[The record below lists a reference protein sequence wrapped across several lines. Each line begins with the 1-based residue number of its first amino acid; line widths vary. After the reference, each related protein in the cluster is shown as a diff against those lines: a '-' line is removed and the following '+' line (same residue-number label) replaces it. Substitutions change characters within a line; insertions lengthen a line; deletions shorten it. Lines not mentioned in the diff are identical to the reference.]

1 VFEDAHVIVIDEIPY
16 FVNKSSLVTRI
27 AELVVDKKID
37 GIADIRDESNK
48 NKNRIALYLRKGVDP
63 DAILILLYK
72 FTELQSNFNINNVS
86 LVENATQPRLLNI
99 KDLLMEFVTF
109 RREVV
114 FKRSTYQ
121 LAKYKDRLHIL
132 EGLKKAIDIIDEVIA
147 TIRGSENKAEAKGN
161 LIAKFDFSEEQ
172 AEYILQMRLQSLVGL
187 EIQKINEEIEE
198 KKRLIEELTE
208 ILNNPEKLDGVVS
221 DEFEYMKAKYGDERK
236 TEVSDSTEVYNISGS
251 IKALQAQADKVK
263 EDVICRIGNDFS
275 LRVLYQSR
283 IQIIPEETLD
293 LIYTQNQDKLIIITD
308 LGELVVQRLKDFGG
322 VTMAKPAINLK
333 KHFDLK
339 GKIVFA
345 KTLHFAYDHLVFLT
359 NQNNIKKI
367 DKNLVLSF
375 KKFPTVI
382 MNLQPKEKILGVEAV
397 TDSNNIGIL
406 TKQGRMLLFPAGE
419 IRPMGKTAGGV
430 KAIDLQDEHDEVASL
445 FLHKEEPF
453 ILIHSDKNG
462 KLLSL
467 EDLRIRKRAKKGQ
480 VVMTG
485 KETIEGGISIIEGAV
500 RIRFDDGS
508 MKTLHSNDIRLDEPE
523 TPLHHMVDQH
533 IDVIYRPREEKEE
546 NVKYKEEKKK
556 AEKGDSLFDIPDSE
570 VADD

>member
-1 VFEDAHVIVIDEIPY
+1 M
-16 FVNKSSLVTRI
+16 TRI

-72 FTELQSNFNINNVS
+72 FTELQTNFNINNVS
-86 LVENATQPRLLNI
+86 LVENGSQPRLLNI

-147 TIRGSENKAEAKGN
+147 TIRGSENKAEAKAN
-161 LIAKFDFSEEQ
+161 LISKFDFSEEQ

-187 EIQKINEEIEE
+187 EIQKVNDEIEE
-198 KKRLIEELTE
+198 KKKLIEELTE
-208 ILNNPEKLDGVVS
+208 ILNNPERLDGVVTE
-221 DEFEYMKAKYGDERK
+221 EFEYMKAKYGDERK
-236 TEVSDSTEVYNISGS
+236 TEVSDSTDVYNIAGS

-308 LGELVVQRLKDFGG
+308 LGELVVQRLKDFGNL
-322 VTMAKPAINLK
+322 TMAKPAINLK

-339 GKIVFA
+339 GKIIFA

-382 MNLQPKEKILGVEAV
+382 MNLQPKEKILSVEAV
-397 TDSNNIGIL
+397 SDSNNIGIL
-406 TKQGRMLLFPAGE
+406 TKQGRMLLFPAAE

-467 EDLRIRKRAKKGQ
+467 EDLRIRKRARKGQ

-485 KETIEGGISIIEGAV
+485 KETLEGAISIIEGAI

-508 MKTLHSNDIRLDEPE
+508 MQTLHSNNVRLDEPE
-523 TPLHHMVDQH
+523 TPLHKMVDQH
-533 IDVIYRPREEKEE
+533 IDIIYRPREEKEE

-556 AEKGDSLFDIPDSE
+556 TEKGDSLFDIPAE
-570 VADD
+570 QAEKPTEEPTETVE

>member
-1 VFEDAHVIVIDEIPY
+1 
-16 FVNKSSLVTRI
+16 
-27 AELVVDKKID
+27 
-37 GIADIRDESNK
+37 
-48 NKNRIALYLRKGVDP
+48 
-63 DAILILLYK
+63 
-72 FTELQSNFNINNVS
+72 
-86 LVENATQPRLLNI
+86 
-99 KDLLMEFVTF
+99 
-109 RREVV
+109 
-114 FKRSTYQ
+114 
-121 LAKYKDRLHIL
+121 
-132 EGLKKAIDIIDEVIA
+132 
-147 TIRGSENKAEAKGN
+147 
-161 LIAKFDFSEEQ
+161 
-172 AEYILQMRLQSLVGL
+172 
-187 EIQKINEEIEE
+187 
-198 KKRLIEELTE
+198 
-208 ILNNPEKLDGVVS
+208 
-221 DEFEYMKAKYGDERK
+221 
-236 TEVSDSTEVYNISGS
+236 
-251 IKALQAQADKVK
+251 
-263 EDVICRIGNDFS
+263 
-275 LRVLYQSR
+275 
-283 IQIIPEETLD
+283 
-293 LIYTQNQDKLIIITD
+293 
-308 LGELVVQRLKDFGG
+308 
-322 VTMAKPAINLK
+322 
-333 KHFDLK
+333 
-339 GKIVFA
+339 
-345 KTLHFAYDHLVFLT
+345 
-359 NQNNIKKI
+359 
-367 DKNLVLSF
+367 
-375 KKFPTVI
+375 